1 MDVYVSLDLT
11 DLGRAIR
18 IAIEAW
24 RAGLRHFEVGTP
36 LIKFEGMSAVRALRS
51 ALPQA
56 VIFADTKTAD
66 VGWLEVQMALEAG
79 ANVVSVLGA
88 APDETVR
95 SAVETAEK
103 LGGRVLADTLGL
115 SGRTAQRAKELASLG
130 VHMICVHRGVDEG
143 VFSDEALL
151 ENLKGLSV
159 EIGAAG
165 GLTPEKIQALKG
177 LVDFVMVG
185 RYITGSDDP
194 FEAAKRVLEA
204 AES

>member
-1 MDVYVSLDLT
+1 MYVSLDLT

-18 IAIEAW
+18 IAMEAW

-36 LIKFEGMSAVRALRS
+36 LIKWEGISAVRALRS
-51 ALPQA
+51 ALPDA

-66 VGWLEVQMALEAG
+66 VGWLETQMALEAG

-95 SAVETAEK
+95 SAVETAER

-115 SGRTAQRAKELASLG
+115 RERVPQRARELASLG

-151 ENLKGLSV
+151 KELRGLGV

-165 GLTPEKIQALKG
+165 GLTPERISSLRG
-177 LVDFVMVG
+177 MVDFVMVG

-194 FEAAKRVLEA
+194 FTAAKKVLEA
-204 AES
+204 AEG